1 MKDRILWLIG
11 EKQITKSKF
20 AEAINVSPAFISQL
34 CAGTSAPSDRTIAD
48 ICRVFGVSEIW
59 LRTGAGDPFPPTSRK
74 EEMTALFA
82 ELLND
87 RPEAF
92 RSKLITALLRFDPNG
107 PEWDVLER
115 IYEGIQAEANKKD

>member
-1 MKDRILWLIG
+1 MHERV
-11 EKQITKSKF
+11 KQIRAERGLTQEQF
-20 AEAINVSPAFISQL
+20 ANMIGLTRNYVARIEI
-34 CAGTSAPSDRTIAD
+34 GDREPSDRTIAD

-59 LRTGAGDPFPPTSRK
+59 LRTGAGEPFPPASRK

>member
-1 MKDRILWLIG
+1 MKDRVLWLIA

-48 ICRVFGVSEIW
+48 ICRVFGVSEVW
-59 LRTGAGDPFPPTSRK
+59 LRTGAGEPFPPTSRK
-74 EEMTALFA
+74 EELTSLFG
-82 ELLND
+82 ELMAD

-92 RSKLITALLRFDPNG
+92 RSRVISALLRFDPSG
-107 PEWDVLER
+107 KEWDVLEH
-115 IYEGIQAEANKKD
+115 IYNGIEAENKKD

>member
-1 MKDRILWLIG
+1 MNTRIKELRKRVGLSQSAFGAPIG
-11 EKQITKSKF
+11 ASRDQINNVENGRATITDMMVL
-20 AEAINVSPAFISQL
+20 AI
-34 CAGTSAPSDRTIAD
+34 CKEY
-48 ICRVFGVSEIW
+48 GVSEIW

-92 RSKLITALLRFDPNG
+92 RSKLITALLRFDPSG

>member
-1 MKDRILWLIG
+1 MKDRVLWLIA

-48 ICRVFGVSEIW
+48 ICRVFGVSEVW
-59 LRTGAGDPFPPTSRK
+59 LRTGAGEPFPPTSRK
-74 EEMTALFA
+74 EELTSLFG
-82 ELLND
+82 ELMSD

-92 RSKLITALLRFDPNG
+92 RSRVISALLRFDPSG
-107 PEWDVLER
+107 KEWDVLEH
-115 IYEGIQAEANKKD
+115 IYNGIEAENKKD

>member
-1 MKDRILWLIG
+1 MMVL
-11 EKQITKSKF
+11 
-20 AEAINVSPAFISQL
+20 AI
-34 CAGTSAPSDRTIAD
+34 CKEY
-48 ICRVFGVSEIW
+48 GVSEIW
-59 LRTGAGDPFPPTSRK
+59 LRTGAGDPFLPTSRK

-82 ELLND
+82 DLLND

-92 RSKLITALLRFDPNG
+92 RTKLITALLRFDPNG